1 MTTAINYL
9 HGDIDPDR
17 EEEAFIKLAN
27 YLVLKGQY
35 KDEAAARKDA
45 EQRVD
50 FLEKADIYADDPKMD
65 NASWELKAIHALIA
79 AHTLND
85 VLQANDGQL
94 PDPDQP
100 KPAPPPEAE
109 APPGKRSIT
118 NVFGSIEL
126 DLRTGLSRQQI
137 ITKLEDDGLSTE
149 NAEEAYDFV
158 RRQHARKRTSRL
170 AAAAAIVVLSVAMF
184 YLSDLFL

>member
-65 NASWELKAIHALIA
+65 NAL
-79 AHTLND
+79 
-85 VLQANDGQL
+85 VRVGQL
-94 PDPDQP
+94 AIIGLQHIVERVGRDQCVNGFEFP
-100 KPAPPPEAE
+100 
-109 APPGKRSIT
+109 
-118 NVFGSIEL
+118 
-126 DLRTGLSRQQI
+126 
-137 ITKLEDDGLSTE
+137 
-149 NAEEAYDFV
+149 
-158 RRQHARKRTSRL
+158 
-170 AAAAAIVVLSVAMF
+170 
-184 YLSDLFL
+184 